1 MLGEYVPVL
10 ITLMV
15 SIGLAATFI
24 LLATM
29 LGPRRELRVKM
40 EPFECGVE
48 QVVSPRRRFS
58 VKFYLVAMLFILF
71 DIEAVFLY
79 PWAVLFR
86 DLGWFGF
93 VEMLVF
99 VGIVGV
105 GLLYVWKKGALDWDQ
120 S

>member
-1 MLGEYVPVL
+1 MLGEYLPVL
-10 ITLMV
+10 ITLIV
-15 SIGLAATFI
+15 SMGIAATFL
-24 LLATM
+24 LLATI
-29 LGPRRELRVKM
+29 LGPKRQLRVKM

-71 DIEAVFLY
+71 DIEVVYLY
-79 PWAVLFR
+79 PWSVLFR

-99 VGIVGV
+99 IGV
-105 GLLYVWKKGALDWDQ
+105 VTMALVYVWRKGALDWD
-120 S
+120 

>member
-1 MLGEYVPVL
+1 MLAQYVPVL
-10 ITLMV
+10 VTMMV
-15 SIGLAATFI
+15 SVGLAATFI
-24 LLATM
+24 VLATV
-29 LGPRRELRVKM
+29 LGPKRRLRVKM

-71 DIEAVFLY
+71 DIEVVFLY
-79 PWAVLFR
+79 PWSVLFR

-99 VGIVGV
+99 IGV
-105 GLLYVWKKGALDWDQ
+105 VAMGLVYVWRKGALDW

>member
-10 ITLMV
+10 ILLLV
-15 SIGLAATFI
+15 SIGLASTFI
-24 LLATM
+24 LLAM
-29 LGPRRELRVKM
+29 VLGPKRELRVKM

-48 QVVSPRRRFS
+48 QVVSPRRRFD

-86 DLGWFGF
+86 GLGWFGF
-93 VEMLVF
+93 IEMMVF
-99 VGIVGV
+99 IGIVAM
-105 GLLYVWKKGALDWDQ
+105 GLVYVWKKGALDWA
-120 S
+120 

>member
-1 MLGEYVPVL
+1 MLVQYVPVL
-10 ITLMV
+10 VTMMV
-15 SIGLAATFI
+15 SVGLAATFI
-24 LLATM
+24 VLATV
-29 LGPRRELRVKM
+29 LGPKRRLRVKM

-71 DIEAVFLY
+71 DIEVVFLY
-79 PWAVLFR
+79 PWSVLFR

-99 VGIVGV
+99 IGV
-105 GLLYVWKKGALDWDQ
+105 VAMGLVYVWRKGALDW

>member
-10 ITLMV
+10 ITLLL
-15 SIGLAATFI
+15 SIGLASTFI
-24 LLATM
+24 LLASI
-29 LGPRRELRVKM
+29 LGPKRTLRVKM

-48 QVVSPRRRFS
+48 QVVSPRRRFD

-86 DLGWFGF
+86 RLGWFGF
-93 VEMLVF
+93 IEMMVFIAIVAMGLV
-99 VGIVGV
+99 
-105 GLLYVWKKGALDWDQ
+105 YVWKKGALDWA
-120 S
+120 

>member
-1 MLGEYVPVL
+1 MLGEYLPVL
-10 ITLMV
+10 ITLIV
-15 SIGLAATFI
+15 SMGLAATFL
-24 LLATM
+24 LLATI
-29 LGPRRELRVKM
+29 LGPKRQLRVKM

-71 DIEAVFLY
+71 DIEVVYLY
-79 PWAVLFR
+79 PWSVLFR

-99 VGIVGV
+99 IGV
-105 GLLYVWKKGALDWDQ
+105 VAMALVYVWRKGALEWE
-120 S
+120 

>member
-1 MLGEYVPVL
+1 MLGEYLPVL
-10 ITLMV
+10 ITLIV
-15 SIGLAATFI
+15 SMGIAATFL
-24 LLATM
+24 LLATI
-29 LGPRRELRVKM
+29 LGPKRQLRVKM

-71 DIEAVFLY
+71 DIEVVYLY
-79 PWAVLFR
+79 PWSVLFR

-99 VGIVGV
+99 IGV
-105 GLLYVWKKGALDWDQ
+105 VAMALVYVWRKGALDWD
-120 S
+120 

>member
-10 ITLMV
+10 IALLV
-15 SIGLAATFI
+15 SIGLVSTFI
-24 LLATM
+24 LLATA
-29 LGPRRELRVKM
+29 LGPKRELRVKM

-48 QVVSPRRRFS
+48 QVVSPRRRFD

-86 DLGWFGF
+86 GLGWFGF
-93 VEMLVF
+93 IEMMIF
-99 VGIVGV
+99 IGIVAM
-105 GLLYVWKKGALDWDQ
+105 GLVYVWEKGA
-120 S
+120 

>member
-15 SIGLAATFI
+15 SIGLASTFI
-24 LLATM
+24 VLATV
-29 LGPRRELRVKM
+29 LGPKRRLRVKM

-48 QVVSPRRRFS
+48 PIANPRQRFS

-93 VEMLVF
+93 VEMMIFVAIVALGLVF
-99 VGIVGV
+99 V
-105 GLLYVWKKGALDWDQ
+105 WRKGALDWD
-120 S
+120 

>member
-1 MLGEYVPVL
+1 V
-10 ITLMV
+10 
-15 SIGLAATFI
+15 
-24 LLATM
+24 LATA
-29 LGPRRELRVKM
+29 LGPKRVLRVKM

-48 QVVSPRRRFS
+48 PVANPRRRFS

-93 VEMLVF
+93 IEMMIF
-99 VGIVGV
+99 VIIVAV
-105 GLLYVWKKGALDWDQ
+105 GLLFVWKKGALDWE
-120 S
+120 

>member
-10 ITLMV
+10 ITLLL
-15 SIGLAATFI
+15 SIGLASTFI
-24 LLATM
+24 LLASI
-29 LGPRRELRVKM
+29 LGPKRTLRVKM

-48 QVVSPRRRFS
+48 QVVSPRRRFD

-86 DLGWFGF
+86 ELGWFGF
-93 VEMLVF
+93 IEMMVF
-99 VGIVGV
+99 IGIVAM
-105 GLLYVWKKGALDWDQ
+105 GLVYVWKKGALDWA
-120 S
+120 